1 MGKQPAVV
9 FRGDVQETQRAL
21 PGRKPKEKG
30 ATNIST
36 SDLPADAN
44 VGPPPVS
51 FNGLPTEN
59 QSNGENSFR
68 TRYGR
73 EVKIPVRY

>member
-1 MGKQPAVV
+1 MTVL
-9 FRGDVQETQRAL
+9 R
-21 PGRKPKEKG
+21 EKG
-30 ATNIST
+30 ATKTST
-36 SDLPADAN
+36 PDLPEDAN

-59 QSNGENSFR
+59 TSNGENSFR